1 MLGYILVAIFVFSL
15 IFIGYSALNSI
26 NINEN

>member
-1 MLGYILVAIFVFSL
+1 MLGYILVAIFVFGL

-26 NINEN
+26 NINF